1 MNAATN
7 TERWRVLSDWHSTWL
22 AAPAEERAQLRASF
36 ATEHPDLLQM
46 ADELAASSD
55 AVDGFLETPALA
67 LAARDLAQDEPP
79 LPDGTLVGPYR
90 IVALLA
96 RGGMGDVYRAT
107 DPRLG
112 RDVALKMLTNAE
124 RGDGHA
130 VERFLQEARITA
142 SLDHPNIVKVFD
154 VGMSNGRPYLVSE
167 LLDGETLRAPIGR
180 GPVAP
185 ADVRRIAS
193 ALTSGLVAA
202 HARGLVHRDLKPENI
217 FLTKSGTAKILDF
230 GIAKLAQDPALPR
243 GLATLTGVVLGTA
256 GYLAPEQVKGDPVD
270 ARTDLF
276 ALGSIL
282 FELMTGQRAF
292 VREHTIDTLHAIVH
306 DDPPDLLPRGTAL
319 DRHREAPARQGA
331 GCQVSVSRRPAVDPG
346 ADRLER
352 GGGDVA
358 ASGAGQTI
366 LPHDA
371 RLGHRRRSRLSDGPA
386 GTHRWAAPP
395 TGAEPVRR
403 TQPHAVHV
411 VASSGHRARL
421 RTGRLS

>member
-1 MNAATN
+1 MN
-7 TERWRVLSDWHSTWL
+7 TERWRVLSEWHNTWL
-22 AAPAEERAQLRASF
+22 AAPTEQRAGLRASF
-36 ATEHPDLLQM
+36 ATEHPDLLQV
-46 ADELAASSD
+46 ADDLASSSG
-55 AVDGFLETPALA
+55 AVDGFLETPALV

-90 IVALLA
+90 IVTLLA

-107 DPRLG
+107 DPRLD
-112 RDVALKMLTNAE
+112 RDVALKTLTSAE
-124 RGDGHA
+124 RGDGRA

-180 GPVAP
+180 GPLAP
-185 ADVRRIAS
+185 PDARRIAS

-202 HARGLVHRDLKPENI
+202 HARGLVHRDLKPENV
-217 FLTKSGTAKILDF
+217 FLTRSGTAKILDF

-306 DDPPDLLPRGTAL
+306 DDPPDLLPAGTPLTAIVKRL
-319 DRHREAPARQGA
+319 LAKAP
-331 GCQVSVSRRPAVDPG
+331 
-346 ADRLER
+346 
-352 GGGDVA
+352 
-358 ASGAGQTI
+358 
-366 LPHDA
+366 DA
-371 RLGHRRRSRLSDGPA
+371 RFQSAADLLWTLEQIDSTAPSGP
-386 GTHRWAAPP
+386 TRH
-395 TGAEPVRR
+395 
-403 TQPHAVHV
+403 
-411 VASSGHRARL
+411 
-421 RTGRLS
+421 